1 MAHRKLLATAS
12 LAAIGVVGVAG
23 AAAANAESGSTAF
36 SSSSSSNSS
45 DSVGTRD
52 GKGGRDGQG
61 GKERHAHTAVT
72 GTEATN
78 VKNAVTAKYSGI
90 TITEVRKDPDGSYD
104 VLATK
109 SGNRVMYEVSKD
121 LKSISERTGGG
132 PRGDH
137 GGRGGK
143 GGPGGKAHHAHTAVT
158 GTEATNVKN
167 AVTAKYS
174 GITITEVRKD
184 PDGSYDVLAT
194 KSGNRVMYEVSKDL
208 KSISERTGGGPRGD
222 KGSDAPAPSA
232 SSSATAGAS
241 A

>member
-1 MAHRKLLATAS
+1 MAHRKLLAAVS
-12 LAAIGVVGVAG
+12 LAAIGAVGVGG
-23 AAAANAESGSTAF
+23 AAAANAAGGTSST
-36 SSSSSSNSS
+36 SSATNSTS
-45 DSVGTRD
+45 TQDGQTGKDGKD
-52 GKGGRDGQG
+52 GKGGH
-61 GKERHAHTAVT
+61 EHAAVT

-90 TITEVRKDPDGSYD
+90 TITEVRKDPDGTYD

-121 LKSISERTGGG
+121 LKTISERTGGG

-143 GGPGGKAHHAHTAVT
+143 GGPGGKGHHAHTAVT

-174 GITITEVRKD
+174 GITVTEVRKD

-208 KSISERTGGGPRGD
+208 KTISERTGGGPRGD
-222 KGSDAPAPSA
+222 KGPDAPAPNA